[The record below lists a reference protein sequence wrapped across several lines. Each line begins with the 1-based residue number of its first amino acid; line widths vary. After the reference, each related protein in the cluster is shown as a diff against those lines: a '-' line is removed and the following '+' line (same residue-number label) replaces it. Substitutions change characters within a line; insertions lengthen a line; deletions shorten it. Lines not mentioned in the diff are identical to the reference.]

1 MKLKE
6 MIKHMTSRKFIA
18 MLLGV
23 ALGCGIVFGVD
34 GEELSTIL
42 GAVTSLVSLLCYIFT
57 EGSIDKAALSDQKE
71 PEENGLLL
79 EQLFKD

>member
-57 EGSIDKAALSDQKE
+57 EGSIDKAALRDQKE

>member
-57 EGSIDKAALSDQKE
+57 EGSIDKAALRDQKDT
-71 PEENGLLL
+71 EENGLLL

>member
-1 MKLKE
+1 MNFKRI
-6 MIKHMTSRKFIA
+6 IKHLTSRKFIA

-34 GEELSTIL
+34 GEELSTIA

-57 EGSIDKAALSDQKE
+57 EGSIDKAALSGKE
-71 PEENGLLL
+71 EQAESGSLLD
-79 EQLFKD
+79 QLFQD